1 MAEQAVWG
9 VKEIEEAFA
18 RSGAL
23 LSGHFALRSGLH
35 SNRFFQCAMA
45 LRFPDVAERLCE
57 ALAVQVKAAGMLPVD
72 AVIAPAL
79 GGLVVGHEMARALGV
94 MSIFAEKSGAILAMR
109 RFEIEPG
116 KRYLVAEDVVTRGGR
131 VQETID
137 LVVAGGGQVAGVA
150 VLVDRSA
157 GAARFSVPMVSLW
170 QMSPEVWS
178 PADCPMCQDGGEAI
192 HPGS

>member
-1 MAEQAVWG
+1 MVDQNVWG
-9 VKEIEEAFA
+9 AEEIEAALA

-23 LSGHFALRSGLH
+23 LSGHFVLRSGLH

-45 LRFPDVAERLCE
+45 LRFPDIAEQLCR
-57 ALAVQVKAAGMLPVD
+57 ALRAKIAAMHLGSVD

-79 GGLVVGHEMARALGV
+79 GGIVVGHEMARALGV
-94 MSIFAEKSGAILAMR
+94 MSVFAEKEGQTLAMR

-137 LVVAGGGQVAGVA
+137 LVVAGGGTVSAVA

-157 GAARFSVPMVSLW
+157 GAARFDVPMVRLLK
-170 QMSPEVWS
+170 MAPEVWE
-178 PADCPMCQDGGEAI
+178 PDVCPMCLAGDVAV

>member
-9 VKEIEEAFA
+9 VSEIEAAFA

-23 LSGHFALRSGLH
+23 LLGHFELRSGLH

-45 LRFPDVAERLCE
+45 LRFPDIAERLCE
-57 ALAVQVKAAGMLPVD
+57 ALAVKVKAADMLPVD

-94 MSIFAEKSGAILAMR
+94 MSIFAEKNGSVLAMR
-109 RFEIEPG
+109 RFQIEPG

-137 LVVAGGGQVAGVA
+137 LVVAGGGIVTGVA
-150 VLVDRSA
+150 VIVDRSA
-157 GAARFSVPMVSLW
+157 GAAQFSVPMASLW
-170 QMSPEVWS
+170 QMAPEVWS
-178 PADCPMCQDGGEAI
+178 PEACPMCKDGDNAV